1 MKEAERDAAYRVVKR
16 LHAVVL
22 NSEGRTSGEIA
33 DILKASLSGVS
44 EWLRRYESYGYEGLL
59 EGQRSRRPSGLSLEQ
74 RTKLIDI
81 LDSGPIA
88 YGFTSG
94 VWTSPMVTRVIEE
107 EFDRRYHAGH
117 VRKILADIGFS
128 VQRPKRVLA
137 RADPKAQNRWRRYTY
152 PKLTKRALEDGAAI
166 IFVDEATFYVAERR
180 TRCGAGSL
188 PAVTGVEE
196 PFHAAW
202 QAAPQPICA
211 FRNTN

>member
-1 MKEAERDAAYRVVKR
+1 MRPRHLRIHPRTRMKLVRLMKEAERDGAYRVAKR

-22 NSEGRTSGEIA
+22 NGEGRTSGEIA
-33 DILKASLSGVS
+33 EILKAPLSGVS
-44 EWLRRYESYGYEGLL
+44 GWLRRYESYGYEGLL
-59 EGQRSRRPSGLSLEQ
+59 EGQRSGRPPGLSPEQ

-107 EFDRRYHAGH
+107 EFHRRYHAGH

-152 PKLTKRALEDGAAI
+152 PKLKKGR
-166 IFVDEATFYVAERR
+166 
-180 TRCGAGSL
+180 
-188 PAVTGVEE
+188 
-196 PFHAAW
+196 
-202 QAAPQPICA
+202 
-211 FRNTN
+211 